1 MEINTRAGDYI
12 TSIDTVIYK
21 VIVFR
26 VLSAN

>member
-26 VLSAN
+26 VLK